1 MLPESVV
8 IQSSS
13 VSSARW
19 KLFGQSLLERNIRI
33 LKQAGAGR
41 IYLDLNDSDLIFY
54 ESKVKKHILQLPGSE
69 VIIGKPDEDKH
80 LLISANHF
88 LLFSAF
94 SKFEENFILL
104 NGIYQ
109 PVKKQSQYI
118 IENNTDFSGA
128 RKFALEVIRTGS
140 GGKIAQNIN
149 KRISIPLSLLF
160 ARFRVLPNVI
170 TIVNFFIGVLAIAL
184 LFSNRLI
191 DQAAGG
197 ILVQLCSIID
207 GCDGEV
213 ARMTTR
219 FSKLG
224 GLLDT
229 VSDQLLAAALIAV
242 SVVKVY
248 QNFPFPVFLINMIGV
263 VGGVGIMMGIIVY
276 FMKHYSES
284 MSFASYDR
292 EFLAVLPPSDK
303 LAKATRYLQYL
314 SRKELYSMMV
324 CLFCLFGAL
333 HYYMLFFTLVAVIG
347 VILML
352 ILNHRYFPT
361 MERIRD

>member
-8 IQSSS
+8 IKSSS
-13 VSSARW
+13 VSSARR

-33 LKQAGAGR
+33 IKQAGAGR
-41 IYLDLNDSDLIFY
+41 IYLELNESDLHFY
-54 ESKVKKHILQLPGSE
+54 ESKVKKHISSLPGAE
-69 VIIGKPDEDKH
+69 VVIGKPQGDRY
-80 LLISANHF
+80 LLISTNHF

-104 NGIYQ
+104 NGVYQ
-109 PVKKQSQYI
+109 PVKKANQYI
-118 IENNTDFSGA
+118 IENDSDFANA
-128 RKFALEVIRTGS
+128 RKFAIEVIRTGS
-140 GGKIAQNIN
+140 GGKLAQNIN

-160 ARFRVLPNVI
+160 ARLRVLPNAI
-170 TIVNFFIGVLAIAL
+170 TIVNFFLGVLAIAL
-184 LFSNRLI
+184 IFSNRLI

-229 VSDQLLAAALIAV
+229 LSDQLLAVALIVVAI
-242 SVVKVY
+242 VKVY
-248 QNFPFPVFLINMIGV
+248 QNFPLSIFWINMIGV
-263 VGGVGIMMGIIVY
+263 VSGVALMMGIIIY
-276 FMKHYSES
+276 FMRRYSES
-284 MSFASYDR
+284 MSFASYNR
-292 EFLAVLPPSDK
+292 EFLEKLPHSDK
-303 LAKATRYLQYL
+303 LAKSMLYLQYL
-314 SRKELYSMMV
+314 ARKELYSMMV

-333 HYYMLFFTLVAVIG
+333 HLYMVFFTLVAVIG
-347 VILML
+347 SLFML
-352 ILNHRYFPT
+352 FLSFKYFPEL
-361 MERIRD
+361 ERIRN